1 MQQFFRQI
9 ALFVLLITSIASP
22 AQKRKPQPATSA
34 GPAQT
39 IKLTVDATHAP
50 EKILH
55 AQLEI
60 PVTAG
65 EVKLVY
71 PKWIPGEHGPTGPIT
86 DVTGLKFFAN
96 GQRLAWHRNLD
107 EMYEFR
113 VTVPQGVTT
122 LDATLDLVMPAPPE
136 GFS

>member
-71 PKWIPGEHGPTGPIT
+71 PKMDSRRARPHRPNHRPDRL
-86 DVTGLKFFAN
+86 DVFC
-96 GQRLAWHRNLD
+96 QRKAAHLAAR
-107 EMYEFR
+107 
-113 VTVPQGVTT
+113 P
-122 LDATLDLVMPAPPE
+122 
-136 GFS
+136 